1 MNPLA
6 ALALLY
12 AGGLAFASLFAAFAA
27 VEAGTRRPTMS
38 NSSNERMLAFAVAD
52 SIRATT
58 PNFTPP
64 PTRRMRLVLRIVG
77 AVVVLA
83 PFAAVLIAT
92 CAGGAR

>member
-6 ALALLY
+6 ALAFLY
-12 AGGLAFASLFAAFAA
+12 AGGLAFAGLFAAFAA

-58 PNFTPP
+58 PNYTPP
-64 PTRRMRLVLRIVG
+64 PSRRMRRALRVAG
-77 AVVVLA
+77 ALVVLA

-92 CAGGAR
+92 CVGGVQ